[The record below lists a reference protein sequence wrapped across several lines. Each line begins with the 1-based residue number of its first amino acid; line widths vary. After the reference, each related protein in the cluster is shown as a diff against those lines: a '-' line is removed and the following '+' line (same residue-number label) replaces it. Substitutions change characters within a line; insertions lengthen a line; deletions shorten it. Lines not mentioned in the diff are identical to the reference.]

1 MKIHAAS
8 RLRANANEA
17 QARRY
22 IKHVTGAK
30 PLETYS
36 DTNDHISFYV
46 DPTKAHAIKKRLA
59 QQFTP
64 VPLSTSGVR
73 NSWSFYIDDTK
84 TRIINIYS
92 WVDTQHR
99 ALIGLTDKNH
109 YEDFMQ
115 RLLRLQAEGRK
126 GQK

>member
-1 MKIHAAS
+1 MKIHAAA
-8 RLRANANEA
+8 RLLANADEA

-22 IKHVTGAK
+22 IKHVTDVE
-30 PLETYS
+30 PLEKYS

-46 DPTKAHAIKKRLA
+46 DPRKAQAIKVRLG

-84 TRIINIYS
+84 TRIINIHS

-99 ALIGLTDKNH
+99 ALISLIDKNH
-109 YEDFMQ
+109 YEDYVQ

-126 GQK
+126 GKR